1 MKKLMKQVFKQFL
14 INILNFRFEI
24 FNEEFQQSKEI
35 YKYNRNKV
43 IIRLKRKNELGWRE
57 IFSLF

>member
-1 MKKLMKQVFKQFL
+1 MKQVFKQFL

-35 YKYNRNKV
+35 YRV
-43 IIRLKRKNELGWRE
+43 RKMN
-57 IFSLF
+57 